1 MSFEFSR
8 RAFRAGS
15 SVLMVLCS
23 SQLEGTRAQDA
34 AAIGVPQFA
43 EEESP
48 ESRHRAGAVGQ
59 RRTGGAKR
67 RELMEEVEQVIVMI
81 PDAMRVAP
89 ASSPSGICPSRIFIK
104 SVVVSFHIL
113 MPGSW
118 RISLNPVSVSL
129 RSLASVKKRR

>member
-1 MSFEFSR
+1 MSFEFSG

-67 RELMEEVEQVIVMI
+67 RELMEEVEQV
-81 PDAMRVAP
+81 D
-89 ASSPSGICPSRIFIK
+89 SDDSGCNARRSRIL
-104 SVVVSFHIL
+104 SLGDMSFEDIHKERGRVF
-113 MPGSW
+113 P
-118 RISLNPVSVSL
+118 
-129 RSLASVKKRR
+129 